1 MSGMRIRLVPLGLGL
16 ALVAVAC
23 SGGGDA
29 PQRAGGVETGGQLV
43 AAVAS
48 YDLAVGPPGRFI
60 VGLFNPEKG
69 NVGYGTVRMRF
80 RYRGTG
86 QGKSGDAGPWSPGV
100 TGAFLPIPGSGP
112 SEEPD
117 GPALLD
123 AAEGRGVYAATTGFD
138 RAGFWEV
145 EVSASL
151 RGGGEPSATAAFEVL
166 PRHRVPA
173 VGEAAPASQN
183 LTVDSTG
190 TPPAAI
196 DSRALGNAPVPDP
209 ELHRTTIAGAMA
221 AHRPALVVFSTPT
234 FCVSRFC
241 GPVTDMVAELA
252 GRYADRASFIH
263 VEVWKDFEAKQLNDA
278 AAEWLTRGGADG
290 NEPWVFLI
298 GADGRV
304 AARWDNVATPAEIE
318 PLLQQLPAIG
328 LDR

>member
-1 MSGMRIRLVPLGLGL
+1 MSGVRARRLVALGLGVAL
-16 ALVAVAC
+16 AAAAC
-23 SGGGDA
+23 SGGDA
-29 PQRAGGVETGGQLV
+29 RPRAGGVETGDQLV

-48 YDLAVGPPGRFI
+48 YDLAEGPPGRFI

-86 QGKSGDAGPWSPGV
+86 KGGDTGSWTPEV
-100 TGAFLPIPGSGP
+100 TGAFLPIPGSEP
-112 SEEPD
+112 KEVPD
-117 GPALLD
+117 GPAVLD
-123 AAEGRGVYAATTGFD
+123 AAEGRGVYAATAGFD

-145 EVSASL
+145 EVSAAL
-151 RGGGEPSATAAFEVL
+151 GGGEEQSATAAFEVL

-173 VGEAAPASQN
+173 VGEAAPASEN

-190 TPPAAI
+190 IPPAAI
-196 DSRALGNAPVPDP
+196 DSRALGDAAVPDP
-209 ELHRTTIAGAMA
+209 ELHRTTIAAAMA
-221 AHRPALVVFSTPT
+221 AHRPVLVVFSTPT

-263 VEVWKDFEAKQLNDA
+263 VEVWKDFEAKQLNDT

-304 AARWDNVATPAEIE
+304 AARWDNVATKSEIE

-328 LDR
+328 PAR